1 MTLYV
6 NGAPIPEEAIQYEL
20 DRLVRFYSEHMSAS
34 EIRSQMDALKRH
46 AKEQAVGARL
56 LVVEAARLDIQVPG
70 DDVRE
75 RLDQMI
81 ENAGGRPAFDEILR
95 QQGMTEEAVLQ
106 SIEQGRKVDLLVD
119 RITEGTPD
127 PTEDEIRA
135 HFEEHGEEYSRP
147 ERVQAQ
153 HVLLRPMSDSEED
166 RNTAKARLL
175 EIRRKV
181 EEGADFA
188 EQAAA
193 HSDCPSGKTAGGAL
207 GWLAPGTTV
216 PEFDKVL
223 FSLGIG
229 DLSDV
234 VETELGFHLIRKIAK
249 EDGGPAEYDEV
260 HEKIRDFLR
269 HARRGEAISAY
280 VRELRDKAVIE
291 ETPDSPGSGS

>member
-34 EIRSQMDALKRH
+34 EIRSQMNALKRH
-46 AKEQAVGARL
+46 AKEQAIGARL

>member
-106 SIEQGRKVDLLVD
+106 GIEQGRKVDLLVD